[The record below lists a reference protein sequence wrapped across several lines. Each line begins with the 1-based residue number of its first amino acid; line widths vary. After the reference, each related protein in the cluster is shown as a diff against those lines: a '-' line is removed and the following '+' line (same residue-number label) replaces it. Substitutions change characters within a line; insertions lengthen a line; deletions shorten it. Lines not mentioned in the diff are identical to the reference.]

1 MRFRTSLITLILA
14 ILSTASA
21 HAFTHDFQ
29 VMREANP
36 VKLTFNEGGTIGTS
50 TADDIVYT
58 CGGSAVF
65 GLDHVHG
72 IYSPSAV
79 VSIKLL
85 NSNDYVTIS
94 PAIENL
100 VEVTIR
106 YEPNDKKNYTNI
118 KVYASRD
125 GSSWG
130 SALSGT
136 SINYTYYGYVLVHL
150 PKNAYY
156 LKIVNDDGSKD
167 VSITSIVYTQT
178 DCNCFEYVP

>member
-29 VMREANP
+29 TMRTPPET
-36 VKLTFNEGGTIGTS
+36 LTFNAPSSTIGTS
-50 TADDIVYT
+50 SDGIVYT
-58 CGGSAVF
+58 CGGSARF
-65 GLDHVHG
+65 WTDHVSG
-72 IYSPSAV
+72 TKI
-79 VSIKLL
+79 SINLL

-94 PAIENL
+94 PAVEKL
-100 VEVTIR
+100 VEVSIR
-106 YEPNDKKNYTNI
+106 YQPYERNYTNI
-118 KVYASRD
+118 KVYVSRD

-136 SINYTYYGYVLVHL
+136 SINYTNNGYILVHL